1 MDKTI
6 VLYPG
11 LYVSHF
17 VPMMQLADA
26 LLEHGYAVAVALI
39 HVTMDEDATF
49 AAAVARVAAAAKPS
63 VTFHKLPR
71 IHDPPA
77 ITTIVGYLEMVRR
90 YNERLREFLRSGVRG
105 RSGGIAAVVVDAPSI
120 EALDVAR
127 ELGIPAYSFF
137 ASTAS
142 ALAVFLHL
150 PWFRARAASFEELG
164 DAPLIVPG
172 VPPMPA
178 SHLMPELLED
188 PESETYRAT
197 VSMLR
202 ATLDADGILVNTFA
216 SLEPRAVGAL
226 GDPLFLPATGGGE
239 PRRRVPP
246 VYCVGPLV
254 VGHDDDDERKEN
266 TRHECLAWLDEQ
278 PDRSVVFLCFGG
290 TGAVTH
296 SAEQMREIAAG
307 LENSGHRF
315 MWVVRAPRGG
325 GDDLDALLPD
335 GFLERTRTSGHGLVV
350 ERWAPQADVLRHRS
364 TGAFVTH
371 CGWNSAS
378 EGITARVPM
387 LCWPLY
393 AEQRMNKVFM
403 VEEMGVG
410 VEVAGWHWQRGEL
423 VMAEEIEGKIRLVME
438 SEEGERLRSSVAA
451 HGEAAAVAWR
461 KDGGAGAGSS
471 RAALRRFLSDVGGRE
486 LRSVETLLLWA
497 FHEIVVARIG
507 LPLD

>member
-1 MDKTI
+1 
-6 VLYPG
+6 
-11 LYVSHF
+11 
-17 VPMMQLADA
+17 MMQLADA

-216 SLEPRAVGAL
+216 SLEPRA
-226 GDPLFLPATGGGE
+226 
-239 PRRRVPP
+239 
-246 VYCVGPLV
+246 
-254 VGHDDDDERKEN
+254 
-266 TRHECLAWLDEQ
+266 